1 MIRKFHVNPTII
13 TVCQGDTFH
22 VNTLHSKTSNMYYEN
37 NQFFLIKGEGI
48 LCIIIKFQLV

>member
-37 NQFFLIKGEGI
+37 NQFFLIKGEGM